1 MSPATPLPVSPARL
15 VRELGDW
22 QRPDQPTYRA
32 LAARI
37 RLLLLDGRLAVDTRL
52 PAERDLGARLGV
64 SRNTIAAAYAALRE
78 AGYLTSVRGS
88 GSRLCL
94 PGGARGGADLG
105 RTSAIDFRR
114 ATFTAYPGIT
124 DLYAEAVERI
134 PAHIEESGYDI
145 HGLPML
151 REAVAA
157 HYVGRGIPTT
167 SEQIIVTSGA
177 QHALH
182 LVTRALIRPGER
194 VLIEHPSYAHAFDT
208 LISGG
213 ARLLP
218 QPIEPGGWDISATVD
233 TLRRTRPAA
242 GYVMPDFQNP
252 SGASLAEEDRR
263 TLARAATQSGT
274 TLIVDETTSWL
285 DIDRGER
292 TGLAAFSGDVVTLGS
307 LGKVVWGAMRIGW
320 IRAPRPLVDR
330 ILAARSAVDL
340 GTAILEQIVATLAL
354 RDIESVLGFRRTQLR
369 DSRDHLVSLIREH
382 FPEWTPHVV
391 DGGMSL
397 WQHTGQVSTLALA
410 DAARAEGLAII
421 PGTRFGV
428 DGAFDHH
435 LRLPFGYTH
444 ADLTAGVLAL
454 RRAADAVGSP
464 SAQRRAFDP
473 VV

>member
-1 MSPATPLPVSPARL
+1 MSPATPPPVSPSRL
-15 VRELGDW
+15 VRALGDW

-37 RLLLLDGRLAVDTRL
+37 RLLLLDGRLAADTRL
-52 PAERDLGARLGV
+52 PAERDLGTRLGL

-78 AGYLTSVRGS
+78 AGYVTSVRGS

-94 PGGARGGADLG
+94 PGGERGESDLL

-124 DLYAEAVERI
+124 DLYAEAVERL
-134 PAHIEESGYDI
+134 PDHINESGYDI

-151 REAVAA
+151 REAIAT

-167 SEQIIVTSGA
+167 PEQIIVTSGA

-182 LVTRALIRPGER
+182 LVTHALIRPGER

-208 LISGG
+208 LAAGG

-218 QPIEPGGWDISATVD
+218 LPIEPEGWDVAAATEL
-233 TLRRTRPAA
+233 LRRARPSAA
-242 GYVMPDFQNP
+242 YIMPDFQNP
-252 SGASLAEEDRR
+252 SGASLTEEDRHA
-263 TLARAATQSGT
+263 LVRAAAQAGT

-292 TGLAAFSGDVVTLGS
+292 TGLAALSRDVVTLGS

-330 ILAARSAVDL
+330 ILAVRSGVDL

-354 RDIESVLGFRRTQLR
+354 RDIDAVLGFRRTQLR
-369 DSRDHLVSLIREH
+369 DSRDHLVGLLNEH
-382 FPEWTPHVV
+382 FPEWNTHVV
-391 DGGMSL
+391 NGGMSL
-397 WQHTGQVSTLALA
+397 WQHTGTISTLALA

-428 DGAFDHH
+428 DGAFDNY
-435 LRLPFGYTH
+435 LRLPFGYTN

-464 SAQRRAFDP
+464 SAQRRVFEP